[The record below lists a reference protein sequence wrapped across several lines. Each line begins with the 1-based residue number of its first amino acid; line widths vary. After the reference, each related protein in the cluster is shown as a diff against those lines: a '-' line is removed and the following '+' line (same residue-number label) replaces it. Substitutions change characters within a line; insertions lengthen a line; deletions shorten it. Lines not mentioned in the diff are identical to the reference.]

1 MNEQETQDM
10 KSAALFAAA
19 ALCAAAASCNS
30 AGIEPNPPAG
40 KWTFYPSSATK
51 LDGGP
56 LEDRMLVNE
65 KFLLETVNPDALL
78 SKFLTVAGL
87 EPKARPYGGWEGRD
101 IAGHSLGHYLS
112 ALAMSYAHTGNA
124 KAKERADYIVD
135 ELARCQDKLG
145 TGYVHAEDEGWLNQL
160 ERGQVR
166 PQPFN
171 LNGVWV
177 PFYSIHKVFAGL
189 RDAYRLTGNRKALEV
204 EKKLADRVC
213 AALNNLNADQ
223 VQNML
228 RAEHGGMLEV
238 MVDLAEDTGDRKYAE
253 AGRRF
258 FFDTRILGAMEEQ
271 RDIFNGIH
279 ANTQIPKIAGLARL
293 YEFEG
298 DEKAKTGAE
307 YFFNEVSTKR
317 SYANG
322 GHSESEHFYD
332 MNDVARTLKP
342 NTAETCNSYNMVKL
356 AMHMF
361 EWNQNSTPMDF
372 AEKVTLNHIAS
383 NIGHEPG
390 EYGYFLSLGSPHY
403 KVFSTEF
410 NSWWCCVGS
419 GMENPERY
427 TEISFA
433 TSENAVVVNQ
443 YWSAELNDEALG
455 LELSVGA
462 PEEAGLEFPLSNR
475 VEIDIDVED
484 GPKKFTLYLRKPAW
498 AKNMFVKVNG
508 TRIET
513 EVNERGYIGITR
525 KWDEEDKLEI
535 GFEFPLYAETLPD
548 GKHVAFFYGPLL
560 LAAVIPPAQ
569 GKDDPAVRRYRDQ
582 WGPETHEPI
591 PTVAAADPETA
602 IAAFKP
608 GKNFGEFI
616 AQGKDGEFTLMPLFN
631 IYHEHYSAYLP
642 LDK

>member
-1 MNEQETQDM
+1 M
-10 KSAALFAAA
+10 KPAAILAAA
-19 ALCAAAASCNS
+19 ALCAVAASCAS
-30 AGIEPNPPAG
+30 ADEQPASTPG
-40 KWTFYPSSATK
+40 KLTFYPSAASK
-51 LDGGP
+51 LAGGP
-56 LEDRMLVNE
+56 LEDRMEVNE

-87 EPKARPYGGWEGRD
+87 EAKAKPYGGWEGRD

-112 ALAMSYAHTGNA
+112 ALAMCYAHNGNA

-135 ELARCQDKLG
+135 ELAKCQDKLG

-160 ERGQVR
+160 ERGTVR

-189 RDAYRLTGNRKALEV
+189 RDAYRLTGNKKALEV
-204 EKKLADRVC
+204 ERKLADRVC
-213 AALNNLNADQ
+213 AALSNLNENQ

-258 FFDTRILGAMEEQ
+258 FFDNRILGAMEEQ

-293 YEFEG
+293 YEVEG

-307 YFFNEVSTKR
+307 YFYTEVSTKR

-342 NTAETCNSYNMVKL
+342 NTAETCNSYNMVKI
-356 AMHMF
+356 AQHVF
-361 EWNQNSTPMDF
+361 EWNQNTKPMDF
-372 AEKVTLNHIAS
+372 AEKVTLNHIAA

-410 NSWWCCVGS
+410 DSWWCCVGS

-433 TSENAVVVNQ
+433 TDGASVAVNQ
-443 YWSAELNDEALG
+443 YWAAELKDARLG
-455 LELSVGA
+455 LDLELKS
-462 PEEAGLEFPLSNR
+462 EFPLSKTA
-475 VEIDIDVED
+475 EISL
-484 GPKKFTLYLRKPAW
+484 GLKKSKKFALDLRRPGW
-498 AKNMFVKVNG
+498 AKQMTVKVNG
-508 TRIET
+508 
-513 EVNERGYIGITR
+513 VAVSADADERGYIAINRTWKDG
-525 KWDEEDKLEI
+525 DKVQVE
-535 GFEFPLYAETLPD
+535 FEFPFYAETLPD

-560 LAAVIPPAQ
+560 LAAVIPPKP
-569 GKDDPAVRRYRDQ
+569 GSNPALRRYRDQ
-582 WGPETHEPI
+582 WGGETGEPI
-591 PTVAAADPETA
+591 PVVDAADTETA
-602 IAAFKP
+602 IKAFKP

-616 AQGKDGEFTLMPLFN
+616 AKGTNGEFTLMPLFN

-642 LDK
+642 LNK

>member
-1 MNEQETQDM
+1 MNQENQEM
-10 KSAALFAAA
+10 KHAAVFAAA
-19 ALCAAAASCNS
+19 AICAATAAVTAVSCAS
-30 AGIEPNPPAG
+30 ADLEPNPTPG
-40 KWTFYPSSATK
+40 KLTFYPSSATE
-51 LDGGP
+51 LEDGP
-56 LEDRMLVNE
+56 LAERKKVNE

-87 EPKARPYGGWEGRD
+87 EPKAKPYGGWEARD

-112 ALAMSYAHTGNA
+112 ALGMAYAHGGNK

-135 ELARCQDKLG
+135 ELAKCQDKLG

-160 ERGQVR
+160 ERGTVR

-189 RDAYRLTGNRKALEV
+189 RDAYRLTGNKKALDV

-258 FFDTRILGAMEEQ
+258 FFDNRILGAMEEQ

-293 YEFEG
+293 YEVEG
-298 DEKAKTGAE
+298 DEKARTGAE

-361 EWNQNSTPMDF
+361 EWNQNTKPMDF
-372 AEKVTLNHIAS
+372 AERVTLNHIAS

-433 TSENAVVVNQ
+433 TDGASVAVNQ
-443 YWSAELNDEALG
+443 YWAAELKDDKLG
-455 LELSVGA
+455 LELEVESA
-462 PEEAGLEFPLSNR
+462 FPLSNKA
-475 VEIDIDVED
+475 EIELELKQA
-484 GPKKFTLYLRKPAW
+484 KKFTLDLRKPAW
-498 AKNMFVKVNG
+498 AKQMAVKVNG
-508 TRIET
+508 KTVAAEAD
-513 EVNERGYIGITR
+513 ERGYIGITR
-525 KWDEEDKLEI
+525 KWQDDDKVEI
-535 GFEFPLYAETLPD
+535 EFEFPLYAETLPD

-560 LAAVIPPAQ
+560 LAAVIPPKA
-569 GKDDPAVRRYRDQ
+569 GNDPALRRYNDQ
-582 WGPETHEPI
+582 WGPETREPI
-591 PTVAAADPETA
+591 PTVDAADIESA

-608 GKNFGEFI
+608 GKDFGEFT
-616 AQGKDGEFTLMPLFN
+616 AKGKDGEFTLMPLFN

-642 LDK
+642 LNK

>member
-10 KSAALFAAA
+10 KPAAIIAAA
-19 ALCAAAASCNS
+19 ALCAVAASCKS

-56 LEDRMLVNE
+56 LEDRMEVNE

-78 SKFLTVAGL
+78 SKFLTVAGF
-87 EPKARPYGGWEGRD
+87 EPKAKPYGGWEAKD

-112 ALAMSYAHTGNA
+112 ALAMSYAHTGNP

-145 TGYVHAEDEGWLNQL
+145 TGHVHAEDEGWLNQL
-160 ERGQVR
+160 ERGTVR

-189 RDAYRLTGNRKALEV
+189 RDAYRLTGNKKALEV
-204 EKKLADRVC
+204 ERKLADRVC
-213 AALNNLNADQ
+213 AALGNLNANQ

-238 MVDLAEDTGDRKYAE
+238 MIDLAEDTGDRKYAE

-258 FFDTRILGAMEEQ
+258 FFDDRILGAMEDQ

-322 GHSESEHFYD
+322 GHSEGEHFYD
-332 MNDVARTLKP
+332 MNDVNRTLKP

-361 EWNQNSTPMDF
+361 EWNLNSKPMDF
-372 AEKVTLNHIAS
+372 AERVTLNHIAS
-383 NIGHEPG
+383 NIGYEPG

-403 KVFSTEF
+403 KVFATEF

-443 YWSAELNDEALG
+443 YWAAELKDDKLG
-455 LELSVGA
+455 LTLSVDS
-462 PEEAGLEFPLSNR
+462 EFPLSKT
-475 VEIDIDVED
+475 VEIGIGKMKEA
-484 GPKKFTLYLRKPAW
+484 KKFTLYLRKPAW
-498 AKNMFVKVNG
+498 ADSMTVKVNG
-508 TRIET
+508 TEIAAEAD
-513 EVNERGYIGITR
+513 ERGYIGITR
-525 KWDEEDKLEI
+525 KWREDDKVEI

-548 GKHVAFFYGPLL
+548 NKHVAFFYGPLL
-560 LAAVIPPAQ
+560 LAAVIPPKP
-569 GKDDPAVRRYRDQ
+569 GDNPALRRYMDQ
-582 WGPETHEPI
+582 WGPETREPI
-591 PTVAAADPETA
+591 PTVAAADPESA

-608 GKNFGEFI
+608 GSKFGEFI

>member
-1 MNEQETQDM
+1 M
-10 KSAALFAAA
+10 KSAAILAAA
-19 ALCAAAASCNS
+19 ALCAVAASCAS
-30 AGIEPNPPAG
+30 ADEQPASTPG
-40 KWTFYPSSATK
+40 KLTFYPSAASK
-51 LDGGP
+51 LAGGP
-56 LEDRMLVNE
+56 LEDRMEVNE

-87 EPKARPYGGWEGRD
+87 EAKAKPYGGWEGRD

-112 ALAMSYAHTGNA
+112 ALAMCYAHNGNA

-135 ELARCQDKLG
+135 ELAKCQDKLG

-160 ERGQVR
+160 ERGTVR

-189 RDAYRLTGNRKALEV
+189 RDAYRLTGNKKALEV
-204 EKKLADRVC
+204 EQKLADRVC
-213 AALNNLNADQ
+213 AALNNLNENQ

-238 MVDLAEDTGDRKYAE
+238 MVDLAEDTGDKKYSE

-258 FFDTRILGAMEEQ
+258 FFDNRILGAMEEQ

-293 YEFEG
+293 YEVEG

-307 YFFNEVSTKR
+307 YFYTEVSTKR

-342 NTAETCNSYNMVKL
+342 NTAETCNSYNMVKI
-356 AMHMF
+356 AQHVF
-361 EWNQNSTPMDF
+361 EWNQNTKPMDF
-372 AEKVTLNHIAS
+372 AEKVTLNHIAA

-410 NSWWCCVGS
+410 DSWWCCVGS

-433 TSENAVVVNQ
+433 TDGASVAVNQ
-443 YWSAELNDEALG
+443 YWAAELKDAKLG
-455 LELSVGA
+455 LELKLKS
-462 PEEAGLEFPLSNR
+462 EFPLSKTA
-475 VEIDIDVED
+475 EISL
-484 GPKKFTLYLRKPAW
+484 GLKKSRKFALDLRRPAW
-498 AKNMFVKVNG
+498 AKQMTVKVNG
-508 TRIET
+508 SAVSTDAD
-513 EVNERGYIGITR
+513 ERGYIAIDRTWKDG
-525 KWDEEDKLEI
+525 DKVQVE
-535 GFEFPLYAETLPD
+535 FEFPFYAETLPD

-560 LAAVIPPAQ
+560 LAAVIPPKP
-569 GKDDPAVRRYRDQ
+569 GNNPALRRYRDQ
-582 WGPETHEPI
+582 WGGETGEPI
-591 PTVAAADPETA
+591 PVVDAADTETA
-602 IAAFKP
+602 IKAFKP

-616 AQGKDGEFTLMPLFN
+616 AKGTNGEFTLMPLFN

-642 LDK
+642 LNK

>member
-1 MNEQETQDM
+1 
-10 KSAALFAAA
+10 
-19 ALCAAAASCNS
+19 
-30 AGIEPNPPAG
+30 
-40 KWTFYPSSATK
+40 
-51 LDGGP
+51 
-56 LEDRMLVNE
+56 
-65 KFLLETVNPDALL
+65 
-78 SKFLTVAGL
+78 
-87 EPKARPYGGWEGRD
+87 
-101 IAGHSLGHYLS
+101 
-112 ALAMSYAHTGNA
+112 
-124 KAKERADYIVD
+124 
-135 ELARCQDKLG
+135 
-145 TGYVHAEDEGWLNQL
+145 
-160 ERGQVR
+160 
-166 PQPFN
+166 
-171 LNGVWV
+171 
-177 PFYSIHKVFAGL
+177 
-189 RDAYRLTGNRKALEV
+189 
-204 EKKLADRVC
+204 
-213 AALNNLNADQ
+213 
-223 VQNML
+223 ML

-258 FFDTRILGAMEEQ
+258 FFDNRILGAMEEQ

-293 YEFEG
+293 YEVEG

-307 YFFNEVSTKR
+307 YFFTEVSTKR

-361 EWNQNSTPMDF
+361 EWNQNTKPMDF
-372 AEKVTLNHIAS
+372 AERVTLNHIAS

-433 TSENAVVVNQ
+433 TDGASVAVNQ
-443 YWSAELNDEALG
+443 YWAAELKDDKLG
-455 LELSVGA
+455 LELEVESA
-462 PEEAGLEFPLSNR
+462 FPLSNKA
-475 VEIDIDVED
+475 EIELELKQA
-484 GPKKFTLYLRKPAW
+484 KKFTLDLRKPAW
-498 AKNMFVKVNG
+498 AKQMAVKVNG
-508 TRIET
+508 KTVAAEAD
-513 EVNERGYIGITR
+513 ERGYIGITR
-525 KWDEEDKLEI
+525 KWQDDDKVEI
-535 GFEFPLYAETLPD
+535 EFEFPLYAETLPD

-560 LAAVIPPAQ
+560 LAAVIPPKA
-569 GKDDPAVRRYRDQ
+569 GNDPALRRYNDQ
-582 WGPETHEPI
+582 WGPETREPI
-591 PTVAAADPETA
+591 PTVDAADIESA

-608 GKNFGEFI
+608 GKDFGEFT
-616 AQGKDGEFTLMPLFN
+616 AKGKDGEFTLMPLFN

-642 LDK
+642 LNK

>member
-1 MNEQETQDM
+1 M
-10 KSAALFAAA
+10 KPAAILTAAA
-19 ALCAAAASCNS
+19 ICAATAAASC
-30 AGIEPNPPAG
+30 AITTEEEVLPAG
-40 KWTFYPSSATK
+40 KWTLYPSQATK
-51 LDGGP
+51 LGSGP
-56 LEDRMLVNE
+56 LSERKKVNE
-65 KFLLETVNPDALL
+65 TFLVETLNPDALL
-78 SKFLTVAGL
+78 SKFLTVAGF
-87 EPKARPYGGWEGRD
+87 EPKAKPYGGWEARD

-112 ALAMSYAHTGNA
+112 ALAMMYAHDGDK
-124 KAKERADYIVD
+124 KAKERCDYIVD
-135 ELARCQDKLG
+135 ELAKCQDKLG

-160 ERGQVR
+160 ERGTVR

-189 RDAYRLTGNRKALEV
+189 RDAYRLAGNKKALEV
-204 EKKLADRVC
+204 ERKLADRVI
-213 AALNNLNADQ
+213 AALSKLNENQ

-238 MVDLAEDTGDRKYAE
+238 MVDLAEDTGDKKYSE
-253 AGRRF
+253 AGRKF
-258 FFDTRILGAMEEQ
+258 FFDNRILGAMEEQ

-293 YEFEG
+293 YEVEG

-307 YFFNEVSTKR
+307 YFFTEVSTKR

-332 MNDVARTLKP
+332 MNDVKRTLKP

-372 AEKVTLNHIAS
+372 AEKVTLNHIAA

-433 TSENAVVVNQ
+433 TSGDSVAVNQ
-443 YWSAELNDEALG
+443 YWAAELKDAKLG
-455 LELSVGA
+455 LELEIDSKY
-462 PEEAGLEFPLSNR
+462 PLSNQA
-475 VEIDIDVED
+475 EIKLDLKSA
-484 GPKKFTLYLRKPAW
+484 KKFALDLRKPAW
-498 AKNMFVKVNG
+498 AKKMTVKVNG
-508 TRIET
+508 KA
-513 EVNERGYIGITR
+513 VAADADERGYVAISR
-525 KWDEEDKLEI
+525 KWQDGDKVQVE
-535 GFEFPLYAETLPD
+535 FEFPLYSEVLPD

-560 LAAVIPPAQ
+560 LAAVIPPKA
-569 GKDDPAVRRYRDQ
+569 GNDPALRRYNDQ
-582 WGPETHEPI
+582 WGPETREPI
-591 PTVAAADPETA
+591 PTVDAADAETA
-602 IAAFKP
+602 IKAFKP
-608 GKNFGEFI
+608 GKKFGEFT
-616 AQGKDGEFTLMPLFN
+616 AKSTTGEFTLMPLFN
-631 IYHEHYSAYLP
+631 IYHEHYCVYLP
-642 LDK
+642 LNK

>member
-1 MNEQETQDM
+1 MNQENQEM
-10 KSAALFAAA
+10 KHAAVFAAA
-19 ALCAAAASCNS
+19 AICAAAATAAVSC
-30 AGIEPNPPAG
+30 ATADDQPAATPG
-40 KWTFYPSSATK
+40 KLTFYPSSATD
-51 LDGGP
+51 LEDGP
-56 LEDRMLVNE
+56 LADRKKVNE
-65 KFLLETVNPDALL
+65 VFLTETLNPDALL

-87 EPKARPYGGWEGRD
+87 EAKARPYGGWEARD

-112 ALAMSYAHTGNA
+112 ALGMAYAHGGNK
-124 KAKERADYIVD
+124 KAKERSDYIVD
-135 ELARCQDKLG
+135 ELAKCQDKLG
-145 TGYVHAEDEGWLNQL
+145 TGYVHAEDERWLNDL
-160 ERGQVR
+160 ERGTVR

-189 RDAYRLTGNRKALEV
+189 RDAYRLTGNKKALDV
-204 EKKLADRVC
+204 EKKLADRVI
-213 AALNNLNADQ
+213 AALSNLTPEQ

-238 MVDLAEDTGDRKYAE
+238 MVDLTTDTGDKKYSE
-253 AGRRF
+253 AGRHF
-258 FFDTRILGAMEEQ
+258 FFDNRILGAMEDQ

-293 YEFEG
+293 YEVEG
-298 DEKAKTGAE
+298 DEKARTGAE

-342 NTAETCNSYNMVKL
+342 NTAETCNSFNMVKI
-356 AMHMF
+356 AMHVF
-361 EWNQNSTPMDF
+361 EWNQNTKPMDF

-383 NIGHEPG
+383 NIGKEPG

-433 TSENAVVVNQ
+433 TDGAATVAVNQ
-443 YWSAELNDEALG
+443 YWAAELKDDKLG
-455 LELSVGA
+455 LDLELKSA
-462 PEEAGLEFPLSNR
+462 FPLSKTA
-475 VEIDIDVED
+475 EIKL
-484 GPKKFTLYLRKPAW
+484 GLKKSKKFALDLRRPAW
-498 AKNMFVKVNG
+498 AKQMTVKVNG
-508 TRIET
+508 SSVKTDAD
-513 EVNERGYIGITR
+513 ERGYIAINRTWKDG
-525 KWDEEDKLEI
+525 DKVQVE
-535 GFEFPLYAETLPD
+535 FDFPLYSESLPD

-560 LAAVIPPAQ
+560 LAAVIPPKA
-569 GKDDPAVRRYRDQ
+569 GDDPALRRYRDQ

-591 PTVAAADPETA
+591 PTVAAADAETA
-602 IAAFKP
+602 IKAFKP

-616 AQGKDGEFTLMPLFN
+616 AQGKNGEFTLMPLFN

>member
-1 MNEQETQDM
+1 M
-10 KSAALFAAA
+10 KPAAILAAA
-19 ALCAAAASCNS
+19 ALCAVAASCAS
-30 AGIEPNPPAG
+30 ADEQPASTPG
-40 KWTFYPSSATK
+40 KLTFYPSAASK
-51 LDGGP
+51 LAGGP
-56 LEDRMLVNE
+56 LEDRMEVNE

-87 EPKARPYGGWEGRD
+87 EAKAKPYGGWEGRD

-112 ALAMSYAHTGNA
+112 ALAMCYAHNGNA

-135 ELARCQDKLG
+135 ELAKCQDKLG

-160 ERGQVR
+160 ERGTVR

-189 RDAYRLTGNRKALEV
+189 RDAYRLTGNKKALEV
-204 EKKLADRVC
+204 ERKLADRVC
-213 AALNNLNADQ
+213 AALSNLNENQ

-258 FFDTRILGAMEEQ
+258 FFDNRILGAMEEQ

-293 YEFEG
+293 YEVEG

-307 YFFNEVSTKR
+307 YFYTEVSTKR

-342 NTAETCNSYNMVKL
+342 NTAETCNSYNMVKI
-356 AMHMF
+356 AQHVF
-361 EWNQNSTPMDF
+361 EWNQNTKPMDF

-410 NSWWCCVGS
+410 DSWWCCVGS

-433 TSENAVVVNQ
+433 TDGASVAVNQ
-443 YWSAELNDEALG
+443 YWAAELKDARLG
-455 LELSVGA
+455 LDLELKS
-462 PEEAGLEFPLSNR
+462 EFPLSKTA
-475 VEIDIDVED
+475 EISL
-484 GPKKFTLYLRKPAW
+484 GLKKSKKFALDLRRPGW
-498 AKNMFVKVNG
+498 AKQMTVKVNG
-508 TRIET
+508 
-513 EVNERGYIGITR
+513 VAVSADADERGYIAINRTWKDG
-525 KWDEEDKLEI
+525 DKVQVE
-535 GFEFPLYAETLPD
+535 FEFPFYAETLPD

-560 LAAVIPPAQ
+560 LAAVIPPKP
-569 GKDDPAVRRYRDQ
+569 GSNPALRRYRDQ
-582 WGPETHEPI
+582 WGGETGEPI
-591 PTVAAADPETA
+591 PVVDAADTETA
-602 IAAFKP
+602 IKAFKP

-616 AQGKDGEFTLMPLFN
+616 AKGTNGEFTLMPLFN

-642 LDK
+642 LNK